1 MLFNTSPLFVPH
13 QAVHATVDQSLEEPL
28 PLLSRNKRGV
38 AFGEKTWPQHA
49 VLNIALLNM
58 TNDQK
63 DLVKHNINQ
72 WAPYTNLYFK
82 FTDGPHGDLRITAD
96 NNASS
101 GWSKVGTDAKYVP
114 LAKPTMSIGFNGS
127 PTEVAAQ
134 IQHEFGHGLGLKHEH
149 QHPDRTLQL
158 DKNNI
163 YEEFE
168 LRGRFPWEADIAII
182 QTLPRDQVTT
192 SPYDVKSIMH
202 YGFPVSRL
210 SNGQPI
216 ERNTNLS
223 EGDKRFM
230 QALYPADN
238 SPLGKLLD
246 TAIRAMVNT
255 QTT

>member
-13 QAVHATVDQSLEEPL
+13 QAVHATIDQSLEEPL

-114 LAKPTMSIGFNGS
+114 LAKPT
-127 PTEVAAQ
+127 
-134 IQHEFGHGLGLKHEH
+134 
-149 QHPDRTLQL
+149 
-158 DKNNI
+158 
-163 YEEFE
+163 
-168 LRGRFPWEADIAII
+168 
-182 QTLPRDQVTT
+182 
-192 SPYDVKSIMH
+192 
-202 YGFPVSRL
+202 
-210 SNGQPI
+210 
-216 ERNTNLS
+216 ERNTHLP
-223 EGDKRFM
+223 EGDKRFVR
-230 QALYPADN
+230 ALYPADN